1 MHRYRSFVATVL
13 DAQRLGK
20 NYGSFAAV
28 SDVSFSIASG
38 EILGYVGPN
47 GAGKSTTVKM
57 IAGLLEPTDGEI
69 LFNGRSILQDLVAY
83 KKQIGYVPEE
93 PNLYPYLTAREYLDM
108 VGTLRGMRRT
118 QRLARIDLL
127 LHLFSLYPH
136 RHAALS
142 SYSKGM
148 RQKVLL
154 ISALMHNPTLI
165 IFDEPLSGLDITA
178 AFIFRKLVANLARQG
193 KAIFY
198 CSHVLEV
205 VEKLCSHLL
214 ILKKGGVV
222 ARGATRVV
230 LEQLKQPTLE
240 DTFAQLVPEVDA
252 EAIAADIAQV
262 LCST

>member
-1 MHRYRSFVATVL
+1 VATVL
-13 DAQRLGK
+13 DAQRLHK
-20 NYGSFAAV
+20 NYGSFVAV

-57 IAGLLEPTDGEI
+57 ITGLLEPTDGDI
-69 LFNGRSILQDLVAY
+69 LFHGRSILHDLVAY
-83 KKQIGYVPEE
+83 KNQIGYVPEE

-108 VGTLRGMRRT
+108 VGTLRGMPCR
-118 QRLARIDLL
+118 QRLAKIDSLL
-127 LHLFSLYPH
+127 FLFSLHPY

-154 ISALMHNPTLI
+154 ISGLMHNPSLI

-178 AFIFRKLVANLARQG
+178 AFVFRKLVAKLAHEG

-198 CSHVLEV
+198 CSHVLEI

-214 ILKKGGVV
+214 ILKTGRVV
-222 ARGATRVV
+222 ARGPTRLV
-230 LEQLKQPTLE
+230 LEELKQPTLE
-240 DTFAQLVPEVDA
+240 DTFAQLVPEIDA